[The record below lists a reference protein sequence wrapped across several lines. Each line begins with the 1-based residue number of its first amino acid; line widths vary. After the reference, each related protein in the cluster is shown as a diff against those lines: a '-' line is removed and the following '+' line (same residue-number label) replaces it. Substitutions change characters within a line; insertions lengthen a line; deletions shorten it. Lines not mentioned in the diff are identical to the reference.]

1 MVLSFKIFI
10 FVYRIFIILSNIM
23 LLPYKHLKY
32 FNFTLVSRIPIGKNR
47 IILTFCTRYN
57 MLLKV
62 WFYQFKHKA
71 GRADGFIVTCS
82 TGNLVGRVA
91 AISMVI
97 KISHYNIHN
106 IIIIRFRVGTYCVM
120 YRQQTRETVFII
132 IKNCT

>member
-1 MVLSFKIFI
+1 
-10 FVYRIFIILSNIM
+10 
-23 LLPYKHLKY
+23 LKY

-47 IILTFCTRYN
+47 IISTFCTQY

-62 WFYQFKHKA
+62 RFYQFKHKA
-71 GRADGFIVTCS
+71 GRADGFIVTCN

-106 IIIIRFRVGTYCVM
+106 IIIIRFRVGTYYVM